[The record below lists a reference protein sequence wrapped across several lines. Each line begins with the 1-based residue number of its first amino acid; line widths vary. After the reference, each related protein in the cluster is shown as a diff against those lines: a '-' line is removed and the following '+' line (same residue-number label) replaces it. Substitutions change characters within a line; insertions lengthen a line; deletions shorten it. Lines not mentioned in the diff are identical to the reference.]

1 MQISA
6 ARIKLEVKR
15 AYSLTA
21 KHLIRIEETE
31 GSIPSGS
38 TMDSK
43 QTGIWGEKIAENYLI
58 KKGYQILDKNYSTN
72 FNCRAKRGKEE
83 GKALFAIGPKRGEVD
98 LVTEKDNIISFIEVK
113 TQTQN
118 QRELFSLIR
127 PEQKVNFLKQRKII
141 KTAEF
146 WLMEKKIPLDSKW
159 QIDVIAIKI
168 DFKSKLA
175 KIRHFKNSVF

>member
-1 MQISA
+1 
-6 ARIKLEVKR
+6 
-15 AYSLTA
+15 
-21 KHLIRIEETE
+21 
-31 GSIPSGS
+31 
-38 TMDSK
+38 MDSK

-72 FNCRAKRGKEE
+72 FNS
-83 GKALFAIGPKRGEVD
+83 GPQRGEVD
-98 LVTEKDNIISFIEVK
+98 LVTKKDNMISFIEVK

-146 WLMEKKIPLDSKW
+146 WLMEEKIPLDSKW

>member
-43 QTGIWGEKIAENYLI
+43 QTGIWGEKIAENYLM

-72 FNCRAKRGKEE
+72 FNS
-83 GKALFAIGPKRGEVD
+83 GPKRGEVD
-98 LVTEKDNIISFIEVK
+98 LVTKKDNIISFIEVK

-118 QRELFSLIR
+118 QREQFSLIR